1 MCSFQ
6 ALVRHPYAISAVS
19 TLIHAAG
26 TNLQALIDAC
36 ASSRIPDARV
46 LRVFSNRKTAY
57 GLTRAANATPP
68 IPTDYLA
75 LQTYLKANPDKSRVD
90 YDLEVARKVLTAASD
105 PGDDI
110 DLIVLAGWMHVL
122 SPEFLD
128 VFYGARPFDAD
139 TGRTVTRQIPIINL
153 HPALPGAFDGA
164 RAIERAFEAY
174 GKGEINH
181 TGVMVHRVIG
191 EVDRGEPII
200 VREVKIA
207 PEDDLA
213 ALEQRIRNVEHDIL
227 IESVIKV
234 LAELK

>member
-1 MCSFQ
+1 LCLFQ
-6 ALVRHPYAISAVS
+6 APVRRSYIFAASF
-19 TLIHAAG
+19 LIQAAG

-57 GLTRAANATPP
+57 GLIRAADATPQ

-90 YDLEVARKVLTAASD
+90 YDLEVARKILTATFNA
-105 PGDDI
+105 GDDI
-110 DLIVLAGWMHVL
+110 DLVVLAGWMHVL
-122 SPEFLD
+122 SAEFLD
-128 VFYGARPFDAD
+128 VFCGARPFDTD
-139 TGRTVTRQIPIINL
+139 TGRTVSREIPIINL

-181 TGVMVHRVIG
+181 TGAMVHRVVK

-200 VREVKIA
+200 VREVEIV
-207 PEDDLA
+207 PEDNLA
-213 ALEQRIRNVEHDIL
+213 ALEQRIHNVEHDIL